1 MINFP
6 MVIKKNNEYIKTPR
20 AATIYENGINI
31 VKLNVGEQNY
41 KKPSDYNDLKSSLLH
56 ELRHIWQLNNP
67 EWKEKYAEKDIDIEV
82 DAFEWQYK
90 LERILGIK
98 SSSQR
103 EKFESLTTKED
114 KAKYLWSHYGKR
126 KDNQGNYMYTN
137 AYGFKRDQ

>member
-1 MINFP
+1 M
-6 MVIKKNNEYIKTPR
+6 
-20 AATIYENGINI
+20 
-31 VKLNVGEQNY
+31 
-41 KKPSDYNDLKSSLLH
+41 
-56 ELRHIWQLNNP
+56 NNP